1 MANMFKKASKAQ
13 ARLRMAICGPA
24 GAGKTYTALAIATN
38 MGSNVALIDTERGS
52 ASKYSD
58 KFDFSTLSLETFHPQ
73 LFMDAIKNAEEGGFD
88 VIVIDSMSHAWAGKG
103 GVLDVADRIAKQNKS
118 ANSFTAWKEATPL
131 QQALMDS
138 ILQCKCHIIVTMRS
152 KMEYVLEAVERGGRT
167 VQQPKRVGM
176 APVQRDD
183 VQYEF
188 DVVGEMDDQNSMVI
202 VKTRCSALAG
212 EVIRKPGEA
221 LAKTLIG
228 WLTDGKKV
236 EPKVECPQPVAPAGE
251 YPQIPSEEDYK
262 ANELPPEGNITPLY
276 PDPNAGALEGQPNE
290 MDLLPANSFW
300 SSKVAADVRKAQ
312 DAVAARLAAAN
323 PESESFGDAHVKS
336 WLKGKYGITS
346 RKQATEPMVNAL
358 KDWLREC
365 FKAGKMVA

>member
-38 MGSNVALIDTERGS
+38 MGQNVALIDTERGS

-73 LFMDAIKNAEEGGFD
+73 LFIDAIKSAEENGFD

-103 GVLDVADRIAKQNKS
+103 GVLDVADKIAKQNKS

-188 DVVGEMDDQNSMVI
+188 DVVGEMDDQNNMVI

-212 EVIRKPGEA
+212 EVIRKPGEV

-228 WLTDGKKV
+228 WLTDGKKA
-236 EPKVECPQPVAPAGE
+236 EPIAEVAEVFAECA
-251 YPQIPSEEDYK
+251 
-262 ANELPPEGNITPLY
+262 LPPKGFIENAE

-290 MDLLPANSFW
+290 MDLLPPNSFW
-300 SSKVAADVRKAQ
+300 NTKVAAEVRKAQ
-312 DAVAARLAAAN
+312 DAVAVRLAAAN
-323 PESESFGDAHVKS
+323 PESEAFGDAHVKG
-336 WLKGKYGITS
+336 WLKAKYGITS

-365 FKAGKMVA
+365 FKAGKMVE